1 SALLAQRAQPLPG
14 FTVQLGERHA
24 LVDRRVEW
32 PVCLRRAGITTGQ
45 RAPMLPLHR
54 RAATIRPP
62 WVSTSVAT
70 TSASCT
76 GGVPAA
82 ACTPRAVTA
91 RPPVPT
97 ARALAPRPAT
107 AATICFT
114 PRPARALAG
123 APSARVV
130 RRGGRLLGVSFVAV
144 LSLAGHHNPSP
155 LFNYVPSLPADAGRA
170 PANATDVR
178 APTACCDA
186 TSGLGGVGVLRQ
198 SSHPHVGGGG
208 LTGKCGPAVSY
219 SPTTS
224 RSQYHRR

>member
-1 SALLAQRAQPLPG
+1 PVGGAGQGHGLPDHIAPSGAPHRGLCMPVGQLRVLLDEQASHHQVTADPLSALLAQRAQPLPG

-45 RAPMLPLHR
+45 RAPMLPLPR

-62 WVSTSVAT
+62 WVSTTIAT
-70 TSASCT
+70 TSAPCPRR
-76 GGVPAA
+76 VPAA
-82 ACTPRAVTA
+82 ARTPRAVTA
-91 RPPVPT
+91 GPPVPT
-97 ARALAPRPAT
+97 ALTLALRPAT

-114 PRPARALAG
+114 PRPARAVAA

-155 LFNYVPSLPADAGRA
+155 LFKYVPSLPADA
-170 PANATDVR
+170 
-178 APTACCDA
+178 
-186 TSGLGGVGVLRQ
+186 
-198 SSHPHVGGGG
+198 
-208 LTGKCGPAVSY
+208 
-219 SPTTS
+219 
-224 RSQYHRR
+224 